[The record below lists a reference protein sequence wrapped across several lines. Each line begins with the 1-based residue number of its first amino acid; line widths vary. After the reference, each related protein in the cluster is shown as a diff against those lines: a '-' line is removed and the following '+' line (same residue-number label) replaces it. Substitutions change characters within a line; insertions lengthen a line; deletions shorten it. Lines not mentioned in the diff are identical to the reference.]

1 VRIENN
7 REARFTVNQSAVP
20 LPLIMPSE
28 NHPDFDPVLG
38 SQLLAAAHAQDSAT
52 LQALLQRDDV
62 DINIVGPD
70 NLNALM
76 ISVVKGDH
84 AAVAALVARPDLLIN
99 TQIDGGFS
107 ALMLA
112 SILNTPELV
121 QTLLT
126 RADLQIN
133 DANLEG
139 NTALMLAATQGHVQV
154 IELFKNRADAAVNT
168 ANLVGGTALML
179 AAIAGKLDAVE
190 CLKEFAGI
198 DLNAVD
204 GMYCT
209 ALMHAVVNKHPA
221 IVQSLKHCA
230 DINATD
236 SANWTALMYAADA
249 GAPDIV
255 LSLLQVG
262 HVEHDTLN
270 QGVRHSALMIA
281 ASNDDELSVKHLID
295 FGANVLVCAA
305 DGRTAREIAHD
316 KGHIAIAET
325 IALEQQPYLDDLA
338 QSLYWVSP
346 PVTPDDEEDYPYI
359 HELVE
364 AADAENRLTAIAEQ
378 ESSTNGSLEPLA
390 SDFALQ

>member
-1 VRIENN
+1 
-7 REARFTVNQSAVP
+7 
-20 LPLIMPSE
+20 MPSE

-62 DINIVGPD
+62 DINIVGAD

-99 TQIDGGFS
+99 AQIDGGFS

-112 SILNTPELV
+112 SILDMPKLV

-139 NTALMLAATQGHVQV
+139 NSALMLAATQGHVQV
-154 IELFKNRADAAVNT
+154 IELFKNRADAAVNAT
-168 ANLVGGTALML
+168 NLVGGTALML

-221 IVQSLKHCA
+221 IVESLKHCA

-270 QGVRHSALMIA
+270 EGQRHSALMIA
-281 ASNDDELSVKHLID
+281 ASKGDELSVKHLMD
-295 FGANVLVCAA
+295 FGANVLLCAA
-305 DGRTAREIAHD
+305 DGRTAADMARDA
-316 KGHIAIAET
+316 GHPAIADA
-325 IALEQQPYLDDLA
+325 IALVQQEYIDDMTLLMTLT
-338 QSLYWVSP
+338 SSDE
-346 PVTPDDEEDYPYI
+346 TSGDEEDYLYS

-364 AADAENRLTAIAEQ
+364 AAAAEDSLLDTAIAEQ

>member
-1 VRIENN
+1 
-7 REARFTVNQSAVP
+7 
-20 LPLIMPSE
+20 MPSE

-62 DINIVGPD
+62 DINIVGAD

-99 TQIDGGFS
+99 AQIDGGFS

-112 SILNTPELV
+112 SILNKPELV

-139 NTALMLAATQGHVQV
+139 NSALMLAATQGHVQV
-154 IELFKNRADAAVNT
+154 IELFKNRADAAVNAT
-168 ANLVGGTALML
+168 NLVGGTALML

-221 IVQSLKHCA
+221 IVESLKHCA

-270 QGVRHSALMIA
+270 EGQRHSALMIA
-281 ASNDDELSVKHLID
+281 ASKGDELSVKHLMD
-295 FGANVLVCAA
+295 FGADVMLCGA
-305 DGRTAREIAHD
+305 DGRTAADMARDA
-316 KGHIAIAET
+316 GHIAIADA
-325 IALEQQPYLDDLA
+325 IALAQQELLDDPTL
-338 QSLYWVSP
+338 SLTWVSP
-346 PVTPDDEEDYPYI
+346 LARSGDEEDYLYS

-364 AADAENRLTAIAEQ
+364 AAAAEDSLLDTAIAEQ